1 MAMRNR
7 LGFFTGKLLAV
18 TLLLGA
24 GPALA
29 AQPTEQQVR
38 QLMDAIG
45 LGKSLT
51 QMNTQIAVSMKQAL
65 PCVSSTYWQ
74 GYIDENS
81 SKEFIGRL
89 VPVYQKHFSADEIDG
104 MVKFY
109 SSPLGQKVLTE
120 MPAAMAEA
128 NQAGQQWSAEH
139 RQQMLGKLEQAG
151 TLDSDGRCPA
161 TASAGVAA
169 PADVTAPSDDESDG
183 AAETAAVP
191 SSIHAKASARHGRAP
206 AKKHTGTKK
215 KAVPAKKSASK
226 SFAPAKKGAPAK
238 PAAKHHTATKKPASG
253 SHKAAPAKQGN

>member
-1 MAMRNR
+1 MAMRKR
-7 LGFFTGKLLAV
+7 RGFFAGKLLAAA
-18 TLLLGA
+18 LLLGT
-24 GPALA
+24 GSVLA

-45 LGKSLT
+45 LGKSLI
-51 QMNTQIAVSMKQAL
+51 QMNAQIAASMKQAL

-128 NQAGQQWSAEH
+128 NQAGQQWSVEH
-139 RQQMLGKLEQAG
+139 RQQMLAKLEQAG
-151 TLDSDGRCPA
+151 TLSSDGRCPA
-161 TASAGVAA
+161 TAFAGA
-169 PADVTAPSDDESDG
+169 PASAASTDSSTDDADG
-183 AAETAAVP
+183 VSEPAAVV
-191 SSIHAKASARHGRAP
+191 SSTHAKASGRHGHAPVKKHTTTKKKAAP
-206 AKKHTGTKK
+206 AKKSSSKST
-215 KAVPAKKSASK
+215 VPAKKA
-226 SFAPAKKGAPAK
+226 APAKSAV
-238 PAAKHHTATKKPASG
+238 KHHTPTKKPASG
-253 SHKAAPAKQGN
+253 SQKTAPASQGN